1 MGRLTTHV
9 LDTAQGKPA
18 AGVFV
23 SLYWVEIADE
33 VEGHEEV
40 LSARTNADGR
50 TDGPLLDGRG
60 FRAGTYELLF
70 FVGEYFAAQPVATA
84 EPPFYDLIT
93 LRFTVADAAADYHV
107 PLLVSPWAY
116 STYRGS

>member
-1 MGRLTTHV
+1 MGRLTTHM

-23 SLYWVEIADE
+23 SLYWIEIADG
-33 VEGHEEV
+33 VEGHEEL
-40 LSARTNADGR
+40 LSVRTNADGR
-50 TDGPLLDGRG
+50 TNEPLLEGRR

-70 FVGEYFAAQPVATA
+70 FVGEYFATASAATGD
-84 EPPFYDLIT
+84 PPFYDLIT
-93 LRFTVADAAADYHV
+93 VRFTVSDADADYHV

-116 STYRGS
+116 TTYRGS